1 MTSHLMGGVAAAAML
16 TAMAIAAAPVLAV
29 PAPANFSKSL
39 VPGYPDVVA
48 EYIQIPG
55 FKAPATPDAFNTAT
69 FLRLRAAADGEEP
82 KPANAV
88 IIAMPGFSSTPPHWL
103 YLSTQLVHKAAQR
116 TCDDGQPCRV
126 EVWIIERRG
135 ANLAD
140 TAGLREARAKG
151 DPKIAL
157 DYYFGTRAIAPDP
170 DRGGAP
176 TVTVTPGAGDAKWRA
191 LTESDLAFMADWGFE
206 TYAGDADRMIAL
218 IKSASGARNVFIAGH
233 SQGGAFV
240 SNYAGRL
247 QADGKRGVDKLAG
260 LIYLDAITTPGAPGP
275 VLDASVKA
283 YLDHVDGLRGGKLK
297 VYTDSSGAL
306 GAIAGPQGA
315 VTAEVVFTYFALADL
330 GDESIF
336 PLIAKSTTPAA
347 GDAFKHDIRVN
358 ELAAAGMS
366 LDVDPL
372 PGADLQVPILRFL
385 GEGLGRLDFRPA
397 KGTESLCDFAPPAAA
412 FMPGLGPPPA
422 RGPGPSG
429 TTPRPPSGPMA
440 PFNCIPSPAM
450 LEPAKVYGW
459 LEAGGDGAISGK
471 VGKARLWAQS
481 EGFAPSRS
489 NIRPVT
495 MKFAQSGTQTIDA
508 SSLLGGN
515 FYPSERHDY
524 DAGFWSRS
532 QTIKV
537 AADGVS
543 MDIDKSVITIPVYVA
558 RRSST
563 PHADNPFTGV
573 TDFTEIN
580 RTGTYQ
586 SDAARALSPIDPRVN
601 VALYNHTDIVS
612 ADDSLAG
619 KVRPGEPGASA
630 ISDTL
635 IDWVLKRSKGRA
647 AVPTPKSLGV
657 RDTY

>member
-1 MTSHLMGGVAAAAML
+1 MTTSHLAGAVVAAAML
-16 TAMAIAAAPVLAV
+16 AAMAMTAPVLAA
-29 PAPANFSKSL
+29 PAPTDLSKSL
-39 VPGYPDVVA
+39 VPGYPDVVG
-48 EYIQIPG
+48 EYMQIPG
-55 FKAPATPDAFNTAT
+55 FKAPGTPDALNTAA
-69 FLRLRAAADGEEP
+69 FLRLRAVADGEDP

-103 YLSTQLVHKAAQR
+103 WLSTQLVHKASER
-116 TCDDGQPCRV
+116 TCDDGKPCRV
-126 EVWIIERRG
+126 EVWIIKRRG

-140 TAGLREARAKG
+140 TAGLREARAKS

-157 DYYFGTRAIAPDP
+157 DYYFGTGAIAPDP
-170 DRGGAP
+170 DRGGARS
-176 TVTVTPGAGDAKWRA
+176 VNATPGAGDAKWRA
-191 LTESDLAFMADWGFE
+191 LTQSDLAFMADWGFE

-218 IKSASGARNVFIAGH
+218 VKSASGARNVFIAGH

-247 QADGKRGVDKLAG
+247 QGDGKRGVDKLAG
-260 LIYLDAITTPGAPGP
+260 LIYLDAITTPGAPRP
-275 VLDASVKA
+275 LPDASIKD
-283 YLDHVDGLRGGKLK
+283 YFDHVDGLRSGKLK

-315 VTAEVVFTYFALADL
+315 VTGEVVFTYFALRNLD
-330 GDESIF
+330 DESVF
-336 PLIAKSTTPAA
+336 PLIAKPTAPSA
-347 GDAFKHDIRVN
+347 GDAFKHDIRVS

-385 GEGLGRLDFRPA
+385 GEGLGRLDFRPV
-397 KGTESLCDFAPPAAA
+397 KGTESLCDLAAPAAA
-412 FMPGLGPPPA
+412 FLPGLGPPPA
-422 RGPGPSG
+422 RGPGSSG
-429 TTPRPPSGPMA
+429 ASPRPPSGPMV

-450 LEPAKVYGW
+450 LDAAKVYGW
-459 LEAGGDGAISGK
+459 LEAGGDGAIPGK
-471 VGKARLWAQS
+471 VGKARLWARS

-489 NIRPVT
+489 NIRPLT
-495 MKFAQSGTQTIDA
+495 MKFAQSGTRTIDA
-508 SSLLGGN
+508 SSLIGSN

-563 PHADNPFTGV
+563 PHADNPFPGV

-635 IDWVLKRSKGRA
+635 IDWVLRRSKGRA
-647 AVPTPKSLGV
+647 AVPTPMSLGV